1 MRREHR
7 AMWLSNFAMTG
18 NYTFYGP
25 TQSAIPLEINGQ
37 QSYAFVTKRY
47 HREPRLL
54 YCLQTCTPFNRIG
67 KYANQLVFYRRT
79 EVDAVFTDAVATNES
94 LANWYAARWPENVFE
109 KRMLQNFRMF
119 EYRHSAA
126 QSDVPPDNSA
136 LLKIMLDGG
145 KYFRLNDAQRSDA
158 ISPEFG
164 HLVLPTARL
173 AGVFDLNGET
183 HGVSID
189 IPLQAIEK
197 ALSSGE
203 SAIGGSLQGVLPAD
217 RPDRRLRNL
226 MLAIWRAAKGDVWA
240 PDLDPDWAL
249 LRIVEI
255 LRSQSQNANATG
267 EGSYRLA
274 PHIRK
279 LVMRYIEESIDGNLS
294 LFELATVAGLSPSHF
309 ARAFRLDMGDPP
321 HRYVMARRLSR
332 ARDVIVATRLPLSEI
347 AASFG
352 FASQQHMTTAF
363 AKYLGTTPGR
373 LRK

>member
-1 MRREHR
+1 M
-7 AMWLSNFAMTG
+7 
-18 NYTFYGP
+18 
-25 TQSAIPLEINGQ
+25 
-37 QSYAFVTKRY
+37 
-47 HREPRLL
+47 
-54 YCLQTCTPFNRIG
+54 
-67 KYANQLVFYRRT
+67 
-79 EVDAVFTDAVATNES
+79 DAVFTDEVATNES

-109 KRMLQNFRMF
+109 KRKLQNFRMF
-119 EYRHSAA
+119 EYRHAA
-126 QSDVPPDNSA
+126 VSSDVSPDNSA
-136 LLKIMLDGG
+136 LLKIMFDGG
-145 KYFRLNDAQRSDA
+145 KYFRMADAQRSDA
-158 ISPEFG
+158 IGPESFG
-164 HLVLPTARL
+164 QLVLPTARL

-197 ALSSGE
+197 VLESGDA
-203 SAIGGSLQGVLPAD
+203 AIGASLQGVLPSD

-226 MLAIWRAAKGDVWA
+226 MLAIWRSAKGDVWA

-249 LRIVEI
+249 LRVVDI
-255 LRSQSQNANATG
+255 LRSQSQNGNVAG

-279 LVMRYIEESIDGNLS
+279 LVMRHIEESIDGNLS

-321 HRYVMARRLSR
+321 HRYVMSRRLSR